1 MAKLEWVPIC
11 CVCDQVRDVRQFG
24 EQSFYRLTHAASEHW
39 MPLKS
44 FLQLYGLGQDEYKLV
59 DTYCPRCLDQLAKTG
74 QGLWRL

>member
-1 MAKLEWVPIC
+1 MTKLEWVLFC

-24 EQSFYRLTHAASEHW
+24 DRPLHRLTHAGSEQW

-44 FLQLYGLGQDEYKLV
+44 VLQLYGLGQDEYKLV

-74 QGLWRL
+74 KGLWGL